1 LQKISDQNLKERS
14 NEIAHVE
21 EILLESI
28 LNFQHIQKV
37 RSVEIAMREVPKMV
51 KEIRSTAVNEVFKN
65 DLNNLDD
72 DSREILEKIIGYM
85 EKKYM
90 SMPMKLAK
98 EIMLK

>member
-1 LQKISDQNLKERS
+1 
-14 NEIAHVE
+14 VE

-65 DLNNLDD
+65 DLSNLDD
-72 DSREILEKIIGYM
+72 ESREIVEKIIGYM

>member
-1 LQKISDQNLKERS
+1 
-14 NEIAHVE
+14 VE

-65 DLNNLDD
+65 DLNNLNDE
-72 DSREILEKIIGYM
+72 SREILEKIIGYM

>member
-65 DLNNLDD
+65 DLNNLNDE
-72 DSREILEKIIGYM
+72 SREILEKIIGYM

>member
-65 DLNNLDD
+65 DF
-72 DSREILEKIIGYM
+72 
-85 EKKYM
+85 
-90 SMPMKLAK
+90 
-98 EIMLK
+98 